1 MVCVSTTVGV
11 VGCLEEEDDAAD
23 DEVGRDREN
32 LRSRWV
38 ILHGTLSVKRLCIS
52 FFLDDD
58 DGDDDDWSW
67 LVDIKL
73 SALFHGVK
81 EVPAVKYESSFL
93 LAEAAA
99 AMDTL

>member
-11 VGCLEEEDDAAD
+11 IGCLEEEEEEAAD

-32 LRSRWV
+32 LRSRCV
-38 ILHGTLSVKRLCIS
+38 MLHGTLSVMRLCIS

-58 DGDDDDWSW
+58 DGDDDDCSW

-81 EVPAVKYESSFL
+81 EVPAVK
-93 LAEAAA
+93 
-99 AMDTL
+99 